1 MGWGVFILS
10 RALRKRPESEP
21 VFIPAV
27 SFLAVKF
34 FESYRNRI
42 LTKSVLLSPMVRNK
56 VDMSEWEDDIHSR
69 AKKDW
74 FTLLVALVIV
84 NLFWILAGV
93 FFGFL
98 FSPLIWYYG
107 KKRLIQKAIKDIDKE
122 FEQNDF
128 DVKKLKADALDSL
141 KSEVSQNLKIEK
153 ILQEKDQATR
163 IARKFGKSSEN

>member
-10 RALRKRPESEP
+10 RALRKRPESEQTL
-21 VFIPAV
+21 IPAV

-34 FESYRNRI
+34 FESYRNLI
-42 LTKSVLLSPMVRNK
+42 LTKSVLLSPTVRNK

-107 KKRLIQKAIKDIDKE
+107 KKRLIQKA
-122 FEQNDF
+122 
-128 DVKKLKADALDSL
+128 
-141 KSEVSQNLKIEK
+141 
-153 ILQEKDQATR
+153 R
-163 IARKFGKSSEN
+163 G